1 LEQVSISLSVYA
13 IVRLR
18 GTVNVPYDVEYTLRL
33 LRLYKRYHC
42 VLYPATL
49 PGLRGMLDKVKDW
62 VTWGEID
69 RDTLIELLKARGRIP
84 GGKRLTDEYVDE
96 KLGAFG
102 IKGGIPALADAILSG
117 KIALHKI
124 DNLIKPVFRL
134 HPPRGG
140 LKGSIKK
147 PYSQGGTLGYRGP
160 AINEL
165 IRRML

>member
-1 LEQVSISLSVYA
+1 VSSSLPIYA

-18 GTVNVPYDVEYTLRL
+18 GTVNVPYEVEYTLRL

-42 VLYPATL
+42 VLYPATI
-49 PGLRGMLDKVKDW
+49 PGLKGMLDKVKDW

-69 RDTLIELLKARGRIP
+69 RDTLIRLLKARGRVP
-84 GGKRLTDEYVDE
+84 GGRRLTDEYVDE
-96 KLGAFG
+96 KLRAFG

-124 DNLIKPVFRL
+124 DNIIKPVFRL

-147 PYSQGGTLGYRGP
+147 PYSQGGALGYRGH

-165 IRRML
+165 IKKML